1 VERRD
6 TGRDGWLT
14 ARMILVCAALALAYA
29 ACVTASVLLVVLFWD
44 TSPLLAFVPALVA
57 MLLLVHFTLA
67 DMLVLSSARARRTSR
82 REEPELHDVVERL
95 SLLAG
100 VRPPGV
106 AVSSLPVANALAAGL
121 TPARATIVVT
131 DALRDGLTESEL
143 EAVFAHELSHVANRD
158 ALVMTGA
165 SFFRTLAG
173 VLDLRRL
180 LSSTGGDAPSEPF
193 QLEDLGVWIGFWLLS
208 PIRWV
213 LLGFGTVLT
222 LAPSRYREYAA
233 DRGAANLTGTPEQ
246 LMSALQ
252 KLDGGGRQIP
262 QADLRRA
269 ANAEAFFIVPV
280 RARSLEL
287 LSDHPPLEK
296 RLARLA
302 EIARELGEPVAV

>member
-1 VERRD
+1 MTRRD

-14 ARMILVCAALALAYA
+14 ARMILVCAALALAYVA
-29 ACVTASVLLVVLFWD
+29 FFTASVALVVLLWD
-44 TSPLLAFVPALVA
+44 TSPLFVFVPALVA
-57 MLLLVHFTLA
+57 ILVLVHLTLA
-67 DMLVLSSARARRTSR
+67 DTLVLAAGRARLVTH

-100 VRPPGV
+100 VRSPRV

-121 TPARATIVVT
+121 TPGRATIVVT
-131 DALRDGLTESEL
+131 ESLRDDLTEREL
-143 EAVFAHELSHVANRD
+143 EAVLAHELSHVANRD

-180 LSSTGGDAPSEPF
+180 LSSTGGDAPTEPF
-193 QLEDLGVWIGFWLLS
+193 RLEDIGVWIGFWLLS

-213 LLGFGTVLT
+213 LLGFGSVLT
-222 LAPSRYREYAA
+222 LALSRYREYSA
-233 DRGAANLTGTPEQ
+233 DRGAAHLTGAPEQ

-252 KLDGGGRQIP
+252 KLDGDDRQIP
-262 QADLRRA
+262 HADLRRV
-269 ANAEAFFIVPV
+269 ANAEAFLIVPV
-280 RARSLEL
+280 RKRSFEL

-302 EIARELGEPVAV
+302 EISRELGEPVAV